1 MAGPRVYSAD
11 NNEFLGLKNDK
22 CLSFHTGGGYGAV
35 VMNSSMILGRP
46 FVPGRMVRLAWLT
59 MLDDACRPG
68 TIDSSVGKM
77 GQPLPGS

>member
-1 MAGPRVYSAD
+1 VYSAA

-46 FVPGRMVRLAWLT
+46 FVPGRMVRLHTCHNLQPT
-59 MLDDACRPG
+59 PCR
-68 TIDSSVGKM
+68 SL
-77 GQPLPGS
+77 LP